1 MIDHLLNRACVVLLV
16 DSLLEAVEDLSH
28 VERIEND
35 EWKVFYVLL
44 HLLVAIVAGLKD
56 RLL

>member
-35 EWKVFYVLL
+35 EWKIFYVFL